1 MSSSHCL
8 IRPVVRRSPWD
19 GVVVMITIL
28 RRRTGARAMRP
39 PAAPAVSRVRLKTR
53 PSFGQLIGLIQP
65 GADHLPRV
73 ALFDQSPTRP
83 SQAAAQV
90 RVALQAPDLPN
101 RVDRRFSPQVVFF
114 LHAIE

>member
-1 MSSSHCL
+1 
-8 IRPVVRRSPWD
+8 
-19 GVVVMITIL
+19 
-28 RRRTGARAMRP
+28 MRP

-114 LHAIE
+114 LHEIEAFDCESRGHEGFGHEIGRAHV